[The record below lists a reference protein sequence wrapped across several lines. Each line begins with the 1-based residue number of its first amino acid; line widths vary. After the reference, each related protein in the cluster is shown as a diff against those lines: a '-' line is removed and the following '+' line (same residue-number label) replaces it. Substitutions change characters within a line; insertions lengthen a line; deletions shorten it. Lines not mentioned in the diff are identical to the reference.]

1 MITSKLLRNSLLAA
15 PALLGA
21 SLALSATA
29 LANETRTEGTTLV
42 PTVETA
48 APLEVAQALP
58 TLSTDAV
65 VAQPRVE
72 FVAQLDT
79 STLDQVRT
87 YSREGQGQQG
97 VGQVTSV
104 TQLSDVQPTDWAFQA
119 LQSLVE
125 KYGCIVGYP
134 DGTFRGQRALTRY
147 EFAAGLNA
155 CLDRVNELIAAATAD
170 LATKEDLAV
179 LQKLQEEFAAE
190 LATLRGRVDNLEAR
204 TAQLEATQF
213 STTTKLRAEAIFGL
227 SNAFGDGKAYP
238 PLDQAADFG
247 FQDSDL
253 NRRSVNDNT
262 VFSNR
267 LRLGLATTFTGE
279 DLLWTRLDAGN
290 TNDFLRATGTPMA
303 TLSYAYDNGND
314 IQLGQLYYKFPIG
327 DRIQMTIGTA
337 GMDFDD
343 ISPTTFNPVY
353 GDGTNAISRFADR
366 NPFVYRAG
374 TGSNAGAGVN
384 FWFGKDRKVA
394 LTAAYLASD
403 AGNPS
408 DKNGLFNGDSTI
420 VGQLMFAPSESL
432 ELGFA
437 YTHSY
442 YPGGDLPGLSALTG
456 SWNANAPFGR
466 SATSMNTYNGMLNW
480 RISPK
485 FAFGGWVGFGDA
497 HNESGASR
505 NADLWTWAAVLAFP
519 DLGKEGNLGGLVIGM
534 PPQVTSNDRGRFED
548 EDTSLHIEGFY
559 KFQVND
565 FIAITPGVYVITN
578 PNHNS
583 NNDTVWVGTLRT
595 TFQF

>member
-1 MITSKLLRNSLLAA
+1 MMTSKFLRNSLLAA

-29 LANETRTEGTTLV
+29 LANETRTEGAVLV
-42 PTVETA
+42 PTLETA

-65 VAQPRVE
+65 VTQPRVE
-72 FVAQLDT
+72 SVAQLDT

-97 VGQVTSV
+97 IGQVTSV

-134 DGTFRGQRALTRY
+134 DGTYRGQRALTRF

-155 CLDRVNELIAAATAD
+155 CLDWVNELIAAATAD

-213 STTTKLRAEAIFGL
+213 STTTKLRGEAIFGL
-227 SNAFGDGKAYP
+227 SNAFGTDKASIVNA
-238 PLDQAADFG
+238 DDFG
-247 FQDSDL
+247 FTG
-253 NRRSVNDNT
+253 NRGSVDDNT

-290 TNDFLRATGTPMA
+290 TNDFINATGTPMS
-303 TLSYAYDNGND
+303 TLSYAFDNGNN
-314 IQLGQLYYKFPIG
+314 IELGQLYYKFPMG
-327 DRIQMTIGTA
+327 DRVQVTIGTA
-337 GMDFDD
+337 GLDFDD

-384 FWFGKDRKVA
+384 FWFGNDRKVA

-403 AGNPS
+403 AGNPA
-408 DKNGLFNGDSTI
+408 DKNGLFNGDNTI
-420 VGQLMFAPSESL
+420 VGQLMFAPSENV
-432 ELGFA
+432 EFGFA

-456 SWNANAPFGR
+456 SWNANAPFGAR
-466 SATSMNTYNGMLNW
+466 ATSSNTYNGMVNW

-497 HNESGASR
+497 HQQSGSSR
-505 NADLWTWAAVLAFP
+505 SADMWTWAAVLAFP
-519 DLGKEGNLGGLVIGM
+519 DLGKEGNLGGLVVGM
-534 PPQVTSNDRGRFED
+534 PPKVTNNDRGSAFED
-548 EDTSLHIEGFY
+548 EDTSIHIEGFY
-559 KFQVND
+559 KFQLND

>member
-1 MITSKLLRNSLLAA
+1 MMTSKLLRNSLLAA

-29 LANETRTEGTTLV
+29 LANETRTEGTILV

-72 FVAQLDT
+72 SVAQLDT
-79 STLDQVRT
+79 STLDQVRS

-403 AGNPS
+403 AGNPA
-408 DKNGLFNGDSTI
+408 DKNGLFNGDNTI

-497 HNESGASR
+497 HNQSGASR
-505 NADLWTWAAVLAFP
+505 SADLWTWAAVLAFP